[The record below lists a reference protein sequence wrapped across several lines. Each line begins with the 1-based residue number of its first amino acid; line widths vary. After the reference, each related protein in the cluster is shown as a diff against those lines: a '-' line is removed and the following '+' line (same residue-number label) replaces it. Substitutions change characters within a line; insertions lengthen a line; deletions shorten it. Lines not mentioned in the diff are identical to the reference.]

1 VRGLA
6 AHLTTLYAVSLL
18 APIALLLT
26 SCSGGNGS
34 LSVTL
39 TADFKGAYT
48 PGATDADFALT
59 VQNLGPGNASGVKV
73 SAVMPA
79 SFKYVAT
86 NSILT
91 NGAALTTPEEAGTG
105 SSNPEWGLWSLSSP
119 TSPNGKTDYA
129 SITIDFGVN
138 VTAQPATY
146 SMVGQVIDD
155 SLTQTVQSKAISV
168 EVKQAPRLSVALSVG
183 PSAVHPGGQVTY
195 KVTVTNAGTGIAA
208 GVDVLVTL
216 PPVLQYVSTI
226 MPFGGNA
233 SVETPIFPVAGAYL
247 VFFGGFDLP
256 PQTSLG
262 PGTLTIQFIAECI
275 PDPGKGSFTSQAQVI
290 DQSTTDQNSD
300 IVSIK
305 NVAPLNVI
313 PSS

>member
-6 AHLTTLYAVSLL
+6 AHLTTLFTVSLL
-18 APIALLLT
+18 APAVLLLT
-26 SCSGGNGS
+26 SCSSGNGS
-34 LSVTL
+34 LAVTL
-39 TADFKGAYT
+39 MPDFKGAYT
-48 PGATDADFALT
+48 PGATDADFSLT
-59 VQNLGPGNASGVKV
+59 VQNLGPGNASGVKI

-79 SFKYVAT
+79 SFKYGAT

-91 NGAALTTPEEAGTG
+91 NGAALTTPEEAGIG

-129 SITIDFGVN
+129 AITIDFGVN

-146 SMVGQVIDD
+146 SLVGQVIDD
-155 SLTQTVQSKAISV
+155 SLTQTVQSKPISV
-168 EVKQAPRLSVALSVG
+168 EVKQAPRLSVSLSVG
-183 PSAVHPGGQVTY
+183 PSSVRPGGQVTY
-195 KVTVTNAGTGIAA
+195 KVTVTNTGTGIAP
-208 GVDVLVTL
+208 GVDVLVTM

-233 SVETPIFPVAGAYL
+233 SIEAPIFPVAGAYI
-247 VFFGGFDLP
+247 VFFGGFELP

-262 PGTLTIQFIAECI
+262 PGTLTIEFIAECI

-290 DQSTTDQNSD
+290 DQSSTDQNSD
-300 IVSIK
+300 IVSVK
-305 NVAPLNVI
+305 NVAPVNVN
-313 PSS
+313 PS